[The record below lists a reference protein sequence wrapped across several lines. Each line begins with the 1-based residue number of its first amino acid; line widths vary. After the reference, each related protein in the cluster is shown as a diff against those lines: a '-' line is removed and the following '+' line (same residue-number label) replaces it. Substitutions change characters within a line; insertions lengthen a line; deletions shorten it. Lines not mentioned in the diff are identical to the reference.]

1 MLTKETIAM
10 WYLRIRNAEKRPTQA
25 ANAIDPIVSL
35 PYTMA
40 TKGPRSL
47 CKEHPYNLNASYVH
61 A

>member
-1 MLTKETIAM
+1 MAPLKC
-10 WYLRIRNAEKRPTQA
+10 RPKPA

-35 PYTMA
+35 PYTIA

-47 CKEHPYNLNASYVH
+47 CKEHPYDLNASYVH